1 MSQSHVYS
9 LPPICR
15 SGAGAQNPALCFKP
29 AEPHLDRKNG
39 DSARIT
45 IRTRLCRNWSQ
56 ARSYISFRQMRNRPY
71 KLNADTVVL
80 FHVTP
85 CAFHVNILL
94 CRKFSSDP
102 ITGRVASSAV
112 LVDPSQKSSYQI
124 PADRAIHFC
133 PYGSAESTSAV
144 IVQKIQ
150 KMPAISIAV
159 MRTPWRECSRLKSW
173 RKVNPV
179 ACGSLVSLSEQ
190 SAIGTSPAFLDQGW
204 LFSKSAVR
212 QLGGSCF

>member
-1 MSQSHVYS
+1 MYIAC
-9 LPPICR
+9 PPDLQVR
-15 SGAGAQNPALCFKP
+15 GWGPKPSPMFQTSRASSG
-29 AEPHLDRKNG
+29 RKNG

-56 ARSYISFRQMRNRPY
+56 ARSYISFRQMGNRPD
-71 KLNADTVVL
+71 KLNADAVVL
-80 FHVTP
+80 FHVIP

-102 ITGRVASSAV
+102 ITSRVASSAV
-112 LVDPSQKSSYQI
+112 LVDPRHKSSYQI

-179 ACGSLVSLSEQ
+179 ACGSLGSLSEQ

-212 QLGGSCF
+212 RLGVSCF